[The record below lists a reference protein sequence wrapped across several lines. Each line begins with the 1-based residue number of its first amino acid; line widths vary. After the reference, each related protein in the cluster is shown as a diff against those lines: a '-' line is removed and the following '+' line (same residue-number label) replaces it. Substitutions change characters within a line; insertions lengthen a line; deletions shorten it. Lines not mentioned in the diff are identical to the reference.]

1 MSADPKV
8 YIVDDEDDV
17 RRALERL
24 VRSEGLDVQSH
35 ASGEAFL
42 DALGEDASGCVVLD
56 VAMPGMS
63 GPEVHERLLAAGRPF
78 AVVFLTGRGDIPTTV
93 RAMKSGAVDF
103 LTKPVR
109 SAELLSAI
117 AQGMARVC
125 AESARR
131 VEAAV
136 DGRRLERLTPRERDV
151 MAEVI
156 AGRSNKAIGQRL
168 GVAEQTVKLHRA
180 RVMEKIDVT
189 SVAELVR
196 FAQRVGIEPTP

>member
-1 MSADPKV
+1 MSFRPTV

-24 VRSEGLDVQSH
+24 LRSEGLAVESH
-35 ASGEAFL
+35 PSGEAFL
-42 DALGEDASGCVVLD
+42 DTLGEDACGCVVLD

-63 GPEVHERLLAAGRPF
+63 GPEVQERLLASGRAF

-93 RAMKSGAVDF
+93 LAMKAGAVDF

-109 SAELLSAI
+109 GAELLRAV
-117 AQGMARVC
+117 AQGMARVS

-131 VEAAV
+131 GEAAV

-151 MAEVI
+151 LVEVI

-180 RVMEKIDVT
+180 RVMEKLDVT

-196 FAQRVGIEPTP
+196 FAQRMGIEPAA

>member
-1 MSADPKV
+1 MRAGAKV
-8 YIVDDEDDV
+8 HVVDDEDDV

-24 VRSEGLDVQSH
+24 LRSEGLQVESH

-42 DALGEDASGCVVLD
+42 EALDEDARGCAVLD

-63 GPEVHERLLAAGRPF
+63 GPEVQERLLAAGRPF

-93 RAMKSGAVDF
+93 RTIKAGAVDF

-109 SAELLSAI
+109 SAELLRAV

-125 AESARR
+125 AEVARLD
-131 VEAAV
+131 EAAV

-151 MAEVI
+151 LVEVI

-180 RVMEKIDVT
+180 RVMEKLEVP

-196 FAQRVGIEPTP
+196 FAQRAGIDPAP

>member
-1 MSADPKV
+1 MSAEAKV
-8 YIVDDEDDV
+8 HIVDDEDDV

-24 VRSEGLDVQSH
+24 VRSEGLQVVSH

-93 RAMKSGAVDF
+93 RAMRSGAVDF

-109 SAELLSAI
+109 SAELLCAV

-156 AGRSNKAIGQRL
+156 AGRSNRTIGQRL

-196 FAQRVGIEPTP
+196 FAQRVGIEPAP